1 MAQPQLSFMLEL
13 VPEPPSPFELMAA
26 RLREERMSEGC
37 RVDML
42 REHLHRLNE
51 WRDQNPKERT
61 MSETTRTEHGA
72 NR

>member
-13 VPEPPSPFELMAA
+13 VPEPPSPFELMAI

-37 RVDML
+37 RVGML
-42 REHLHRLNE
+42 REHLHELNE
-51 WRDQNPKERT
+51 SRTLKERPVC
-61 MSETTRTEHGA
+61 ETTRPEHGA